1 MAKANAKFEVTQE
14 VTPEV
19 NTEVESLKAQIAAL
33 TEKLETEHLAGLA
46 AEPPEEGVPGEA
58 TVSKASTKAR
68 YQIIVEESNNP
79 GDPVE
84 ITPSVNGRMYQ
95 IRRGVP
101 VDLPPEV
108 LEVLDNAVQTAL
120 IQQFDQNGKPIG
132 WTTRDNRRF
141 AYTFIGK
148 SFDEDGNALT
158 LPAYAN
164 RMR

>member
-1 MAKANAKFEVTQE
+1 MAKANQKFDVVADQE
-14 VTPEV
+14 PDVP
-19 NTEVESLKAQIAAL
+19 NTKDLLAQIAAL
-33 TEKLETEHLAGLA
+33 TAQLEDNRAAGV
-46 AEPPEEGVPGEA
+46 AEDPKEEGTPGEA
-58 TVSKASTKAR
+58 TSSKASTKAR

-79 GDPVE
+79 GDPME

-95 IRRGVP
+95 IRRGIP

-120 IQQFDQNGKPIG
+120 IQQYDQNGKPIG

-148 SFDEDGNALT
+148 SIDEDGTPLK